1 MSESLT
7 PWHTLSLDETLATLT
22 TSPNGLSDSEAT
34 ARLSQ
39 YGPNELQ
46 KKTGPTAL
54 EIFFEQFKDVLI
66 LLLLGATVI
75 SAVLGEVPEAIAI
88 GVIVIMSA
96 TLGFVQEYRAE
107 RAIEALRDM
116 AAPTALVR
124 RGGNER
130 TIPARELVP
139 GDLIILN
146 TGDRVPADCR
156 ISRAINLK
164 IEEAALTGESLAT
177 EKHANPIANADTA
190 IGDRKN
196 MAYAGTSVVYGRGEA
211 IVTATGMNTEFGK
224 IAGLLDTVE
233 QTDTPLQQNLDRVG
247 KVLLY
252 AALLIV
258 ALIFAIGAFRIL
270 TSGEIAGG
278 HGGEGTNPWLELF
291 ISAVALAVAAVP
303 EALPAVVTIS
313 LAIGVQQ
320 MVKRNA
326 LVRRLPAVE
335 TLGSTS
341 YICSDKT
348 GTLTKDEMTV
358 RQVYNLGKV
367 YDLSGTG
374 YAPEGQYTLNGAP
387 VTPNDSLITLL
398 RGGLLCNDATLIH
411 ENGQWD
417 IKGDPTEGALVVAAA
432 KAGLQKTTL
441 NAEFPRV
448 DEIPFSSETKR
459 MTTIH
464 QVNGTRTAYTKGAPE
479 ILIERCTHQL
489 TATGIAPLDDAGRQ
503 AIRDQAAKM
512 AEQAMRV
519 LAVARK
525 DLAPDA
531 LTASAEQDL
540 TFLGLYGMI
549 DPPRP
554 EARDAIAVCN
564 EAGIKPVM
572 ITGDH
577 QITARAIAHELGMVK
592 TGHSLTGAELEDMP
606 EAEFEKV
613 VEDVEVYARVSPSHK
628 LRVVTALQKKG
639 YVVAMTGDGVND
651 APALKRADIGVA
663 MGITGTDVTK
673 EAADMMLLDDNFAS
687 IVAAVE
693 EGRGIFGN
701 IKKYLMYLLSANIGE
716 MLIMGVA
723 SFIGLPL
730 PLTAVQLLFINLA
743 TDGLPALALAVD
755 PPEPD
760 LMKRK
765 PRRAHVGI
773 FTRPVV
779 TLMLIGGVWSATVNL
794 ALFIYAIRVQQ
805 MKLAEAQTL
814 VFCTLIL
821 IEFFKAYAFRSD
833 RRSTFIKP
841 FSNRWLNLSIL
852 GSLLLVIP
860 TLYVP
865 FLQGVFET
873 FPLTATDWLM
883 LLPIAVTIIP
893 VLELGKFLV
902 RRGVF
907 GPLPD

>member
-1 MSESLT
+1 MSETPT
-7 PWHTLSLDETLATLT
+7 PWHTLSLDETFAKLT
-22 TSPNGLSDSEAT
+22 TSPDGLPEPDAA
-34 ARLSQ
+34 ARLTQ

-46 KKTGPTAL
+46 KKSGPTAL

-107 RAIEALRDM
+107 RAIEALREM

-124 RGGNER
+124 RGGAER
-130 TIPARELVP
+130 TVPARELVP

-156 ISRAINLK
+156 ISRSINLK

-177 EKHANPIANADTA
+177 EKIADPIANPAA
-190 IGDRKN
+190 AVGDRKN

-211 IVTATGMNTEFGK
+211 VVAATGMSTEFGK

-247 KVLLY
+247 KALLY
-252 AALLIV
+252 AALVIV

-270 TSGEIAGG
+270 TGGEIAGG

-335 TLGSTS
+335 TLGSTA

-358 RQVYNLGKV
+358 RQVYNIGKV

-374 YAPEGQYTLNGAP
+374 YAPEGQYTLNGAA
-387 VTPNDSLITLL
+387 VTPDDSLITLL
-398 RGGLLCNDATLIH
+398 RGGLLCNDSSLIQ
-411 ENGQWD
+411 EDGLWD

-432 KAGLQKTTL
+432 KAGLQKTAL
-441 NAEFPRV
+441 NAEFPRI

-459 MTTIH
+459 MTTVH
-464 QVNGTRTAYTKGAPE
+464 QVNGARAAYSKGAPE

-489 TATGIAPLDDAGRQ
+489 TAAGITPLDEAGRQ
-503 AIRDQAAKM
+503 SIRDQAAKM

-554 EARDAIAVCN
+554 EARDAIAICN
-564 EAGIKPVM
+564 DAGIKPVM

-577 QITARAIAHELGMVK
+577 QITARAIANELGMIK
-592 TGHSLTGAELEDMP
+592 TGRSLTGAELEDMP
-606 EAEFEKV
+606 ETEFEKV
-613 VEDVEVYARVSPSHK
+613 VEDIEVYARVSPSHK

-651 APALKRADIGVA
+651 APALKRADIGIA

-701 IKKYLMYLLSANIGE
+701 IKNYLMFLLSSNIGE
-716 MLIMGVA
+716 ILVMAIA
-723 SFIGLPL
+723 AFIGLPL

-743 TDGLPALALAVD
+743 TDGLPALALSID
-755 PPEPD
+755 PPDPD

-765 PRRAHVGI
+765 PRSARTGI
-773 FTRPVV
+773 FTRPVIA
-779 TLMLIGGVWSATVNL
+779 LMLIGGIWSAIVNL
-794 ALFIYAIRVQQ
+794 GLFVYALNIWQVTVR
-805 MKLAEAQTL
+805 EAQTI
-814 VFCTLIL
+814 VFVSLIL
-821 IEFFKAYAFRSD
+821 IQFFKAYAFRSD
-833 RRSTFIKP
+833 RVSTFVRP
-841 FSNRWLNLSIL
+841 FSNKWLNLSIL
-852 GSLLLVIP
+852 ASILFVLPTIYVPALHSVFDTYSLPLQDWLLL
-860 TLYVP
+860 L
-865 FLQGVFET
+865 
-873 FPLTATDWLM
+873 PL
-883 LLPIAVTIIP
+883 AVTIIP

-907 GPLPD
+907 GSLND